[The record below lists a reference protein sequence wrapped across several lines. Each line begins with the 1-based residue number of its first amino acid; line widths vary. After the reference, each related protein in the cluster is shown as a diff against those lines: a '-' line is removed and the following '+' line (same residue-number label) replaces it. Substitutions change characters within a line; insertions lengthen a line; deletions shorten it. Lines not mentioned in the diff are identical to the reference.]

1 MTTDACPA
9 WIARICR
16 ERARAGGLS
25 TLPRVVEAELS
36 SRVWQTNGG
45 STYHAAGSEFGPEY
59 WYRKDS
65 TSRILNEP
73 RPSRPT
79 LWNATDQQSIGHKS
93 YGSSRTRDNRPVRR
107 YSRIVPVCRAPVAG
121 RSALGHGAVLGREEA
136 GCEDDKRGGHG
147 RVGRALVAGAVQ
159 PAPAATS
166 SSPTPAAA
174 RAEAAEINLVGPDLP
189 GWRQSPNV
197 TSSADAAMADRLAS
211 CVGTRPPTSDDV
223 VDVNS
228 PYFDQGNAEVTS
240 NVVVVRS
247 HSDGIQDL
255 AAMKSGKLLP
265 CIRKVSVPYLK
276 SQVGAGVTLS
286 AVTINEVHLNW
297 LPSSSFGYRVSIV
310 LSAKASSGA
319 TANEDLSSDSYGFL
333 VGQAE
338 VELDATETSAPGSAK
353 PSSALEQRL
362 VHLLDRRASK
372 FAG

>member
-1 MTTDACPA
+1 MSLGQAGPRFGTLLTNSRSAIRAMVRRAHATTGRFVA
-9 WIARICR
+9 
-16 ERARAGGLS
+16 
-25 TLPRVVEAELS
+25 THVS
-36 SRVWQTNGG
+36 SRYAV
-45 STYHAAGSEFGPEY
+45 
-59 WYRKDS
+59 
-65 TSRILNEP
+65 
-73 RPSRPT
+73 RPSRVGQ
-79 LWNATDQQSIGHKS
+79 LWAMARSWAERRLDV
-93 YGSSRTRDNRPVRR
+93 RTT
-107 YSRIVPVCRAPVAG
+107 SGAAMVA
-121 RSALGHGAVLGREEA
+121 LA
-136 GCEDDKRGGHG
+136 G
-147 RVGRALVAGAVQ
+147 ALVAGAVQ